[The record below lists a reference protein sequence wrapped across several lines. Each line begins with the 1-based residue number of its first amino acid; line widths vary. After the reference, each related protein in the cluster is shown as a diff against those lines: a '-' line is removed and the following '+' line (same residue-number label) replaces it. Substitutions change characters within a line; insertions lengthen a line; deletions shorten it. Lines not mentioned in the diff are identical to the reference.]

1 MTAAAAS
8 RDTTVGMATPSTPMW
23 KTKIKRALP
32 AMFMTFMPR
41 ETHMET
47 LDQPIT
53 RNRAAPAL

>member
-1 MTAAAAS
+1 
-8 RDTTVGMATPSTPMW
+8 MATPSTPMW

-41 ETHMET
+41 ETHMEI